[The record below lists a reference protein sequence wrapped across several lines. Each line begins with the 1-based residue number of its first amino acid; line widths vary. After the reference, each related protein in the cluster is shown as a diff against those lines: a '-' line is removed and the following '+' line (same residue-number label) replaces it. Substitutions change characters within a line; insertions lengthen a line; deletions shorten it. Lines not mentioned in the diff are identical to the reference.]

1 MGTSWVLSQAEG
13 KVSAT
18 PWAHRRLGGCWWPLV
33 FCAYRAEVSS
43 LKAKHFY
50 NQECLYHMDLCFF
63 KGLVSAV
70 SGVLVR
76 SPFHCESILFPV
88 NESADQGLK
97 GIGKIPSSPLPLVMA
112 RSETQVPSQFRM
124 GTV

>member
-1 MGTSWVLSQAEG
+1 MSWVLSQAEG

-18 PWAHRRLGGCWWPLV
+18 QWAHRRLGGCWWPLV

-43 LKAKHFY
+43 PKTKHFL
-50 NQECLYHMDLCFF
+50 QPRMSLPHGLCFF

-76 SPFHCESILFPV
+76 SPSHCESILFPV